1 MTYPTAAV
9 TTTNLD
15 AGTDSPATARSDL
28 LDAVQKLNQMIAHTT
43 AFAATLLDD
52 TTAAAARTTLGAAE
66 SGANTSI
73 TSLGNNTSTV
83 YTTAGTSTAYTIT
96 PTPVIA
102 AYAIGQSFFVNFNA
116 ACGAAPTITISGV
129 ATPPNLVKEN
139 SDGTFSNLAAGDIP
153 INHRSRV
160 TLIST
165 TQALVEKMPQVLTLG
180 TSVATT
186 SGTAIDFTSI
196 PTWVKRITLML
207 NGVSTSGTGD
217 LILRMGAGS
226 VLSSGY
232 VGNVGLI
239 RNGGTSNNYAF
250 STSFIIASEVGAAD
264 TYSGSVV
271 LTLLGSNIWTIN
283 GCVSGGSIRTNC
295 CCGVVPVGGTNDR
308 IRFTTSTGDTFDAG
322 SVNITYE

>member
-1 MTYPTAAV
+1 MRPV
-9 TTTNLD
+9 VQHLR
-15 AGTDSPATARSDL
+15 SPL
-28 LDAVQKLNQMIAHTT
+28 
-43 AFAATLLDD
+43 
-52 TTAAAARTTLGAAE
+52 AE
-66 SGANTSI
+66 
-73 TSLGNNTSTV
+73 LQ
-83 YTTAGTSTAYTIT
+83 
-96 PTPVIA
+96 P
-102 AYAIGQSFFVNFNA
+102 
-116 ACGAAPTITISGV
+116 
-129 ATPPNLVKEN
+129 PPNLVKEN

-165 TQALVEKMPQVLTLG
+165 TQALVEKMPQALTLG